1 MAHVDALVL
10 KRRARQAYERGR
22 VGFAV
27 RVLVVVVP
35 TLLLAIAAGVALEAC
50 VCLGLPVAAAAVGV
64 RWYGRDLGP
73 AVTAG
78 VWFGSLVT
86 ALALAVTVV
95 APAGPFPW
103 WEALGFPAGLAFGWS
118 LRGARQTQRARLTS
132 TAAAVAMAAP
142 GCLAVGAPGVLLL
155 MGTLAAGSLIG
166 SSTFGRGTAPS

>member
-1 MAHVDALVL
+1 MAHVEALDL
-10 KRRARQAYERGR
+10 RRRARRAYERGR
-22 VGFAV
+22 LAFAA

-35 TLLLAIAAGVALEAC
+35 SLLLALATGVALDTCAC
-50 VCLGLPVAAAAVGV
+50 VGLPLAVAAIAL

-78 VWFGSLVT
+78 VWFGGLVA

-118 LRGARQTQRARLTS
+118 LRRNRQPLRARLTS
-132 TAAAVAMAAP
+132 TAAAAAMAAP
-142 GCLAVGAPGVLLL
+142 GCLAVGAGGVVLLV
-155 MGTLAAGSLIG
+155 GSLTAGILLG
-166 SSTFGRGTAPS
+166 TSVFQRKPASS